1 MTTMKAIVQDSYGSA
16 EVLRLREIDRP
27 TAGDGEVVVQVRAA
41 GISRGD
47 VHLMTGTPYLVRLL
61 GYGVRRPKNPVPGQ
75 DVAGTVVALGP
86 NVTRFSVGDD
96 VFGIARGSFAE
107 YAVAREDKLAHKP
120 ASLSFEQAAAMPVS
134 GLTALRAID
143 SVGVRRG
150 QTVLVVGASGGVGTY
165 AVQLAAAAGATVTG
179 VASTGQLDLLR
190 NLGVSHV
197 IDYTK
202 EDFAD
207 GSRTFDVIL
216 DIGGVTPIGQL
227 RRALTPTG
235 TLAIIGGENG
245 STWSPGLG
253 RQLHATLLN
262 PIVSQRL
269 TMVMNKEHY
278 SGLERLAALAEDG
291 SVASYLDR
299 PFPLSDAADA
309 VGHLE
314 AGRAMGKVV
323 ITV

>member
-1 MTTMKAIVQDSYGSA
+1 MTTMKAVVQDSYGSA
-16 EVLRLREIDRP
+16 EVLRMREIDRP

-47 VHLMTGTPYLVRLL
+47 LHVMNGHPYLLRLL

-75 DVAGTVVALGP
+75 DVAGTVVAIGP
-86 NVTRFSVGDD
+86 SVTRFTIGDE

-107 YAVAREDKLAHKP
+107 YTSAHEDKLAHKP
-120 ASLSFEQAAAMPVS
+120 AGLSFEQAAAMPVS
-134 GLTALRAID
+134 GLTALRALD
-143 SVGVRRG
+143 RAGVRAG

-165 AVQLAAAAGATVTG
+165 AVQLATAAGATVTG
-179 VASTGQLDLLR
+179 VASTRKLGLVRDL
-190 NLGVSHV
+190 GAADV

-202 EDFAD
+202 EDFVD
-207 GSRTFDVIL
+207 GSRAFDVIL
-216 DIGGVTPIGQL
+216 DIGGVTPIERL
-227 RRALTPTG
+227 RRALTRTG
-235 TLAIIGGENG
+235 TLVIVGGENG
-245 STWSPGLG
+245 ATWSPGMG

-262 PIVSQRL
+262 PFVSQRL

-278 SGLERLAALAEDG
+278 SGLERLAAFAEDG
-291 SVASYLDR
+291 AVASFMDR
-299 PFPLSDAADA
+299 PFSLSDAADA

-314 AGRAMGKVV
+314 GGRAMGKVV